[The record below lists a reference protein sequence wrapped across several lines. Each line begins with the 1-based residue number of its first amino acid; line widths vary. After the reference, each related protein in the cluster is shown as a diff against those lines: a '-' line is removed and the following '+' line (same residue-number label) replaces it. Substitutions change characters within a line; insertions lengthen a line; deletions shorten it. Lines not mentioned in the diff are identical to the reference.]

1 MFSYYI
7 PMISFLSLSNIFFS
21 ILLNFTMPFQNSYHT
36 VFNFF
41 DKYKEDYYISE
52 LKELKSLITT
62 KTRWLKF
69 RKQR

>member
-1 MFSYYI
+1 
-7 PMISFLSLSNIFFS
+7 
-21 ILLNFTMPFQNSYHT
+21 MPFQNSYHT

-52 LKELKSLITT
+52 LTELKSLITT

-69 RKQR
+69 RKQRRELQDRSGG